1 MTRPDILIVDDDAS
15 AIQLVAALLADL
27 GEVRFA
33 TNGADA
39 LRLARERA
47 PDLVLLDAE
56 MPGMNGF
63 DVCAALKGE
72 PRLRDVAVVFVTSHT
87 DPEFEVSGFEAGAA
101 DFIAKPIS
109 APLLLARVK
118 TQLRAKQLAD
128 EMRRIATIDALTGVW
143 NRRRFDEAL
152 EWEWL
157 RARRAGEPLALL
169 LLDVDHFK
177 LFNDRYGHPA
187 GDACLRAVALA
198 LDAACRRPADLVA
211 RYGGEEFAV
220 LLPGTPRGGA
230 EHMVRAVLAA
240 IEALDIRHDASPV
253 TTRLTVSIGVAC
265 YDGASPCWL
274 APLADTRMGDELQT
288 RCSGAD
294 LVEAAD
300 KALYSAKASGRACAR
315 MLDIADVDIPW
326 MVQHI
331 AAAPGQALG
340 GVQA

>member
-1 MTRPDILIVDDDAS
+1 MARPDILVVDDDAS
-15 AIQLVAALLADL
+15 AIQLVAAMLAEL

-39 LRLARERA
+39 LRLARERV

-56 MPGMNGF
+56 MPSMSGF
-63 DVCAALKGE
+63 EVCATLKGD
-72 PRLRDVAVVFVTSHT
+72 PRLRDVAVVFVTSHHE
-87 DPEFEVSGFEAGAA
+87 PEFEVSGFEAGAA
-101 DFIAKPIS
+101 DFIAKPINP
-109 APLLLARVK
+109 PLLLARVK
-118 TQLRAKQLAD
+118 THLRAKQLAD
-128 EMRRIATIDALTGVW
+128 EMRRIATVDALTGVW

-157 RARRAGEPLALL
+157 RARRAGEPLTLL

-230 EHMVRAVLAA
+230 EHVVRAVLAA
-240 IEALDIRHDASPV
+240 IDALEIPHDASPV
-253 TTRLTVSIGVAC
+253 TSHLTLSIGMAC
-265 YDGASPCWL
+265 YDDASQCWL
-274 APLADTRMGDELQT
+274 APLAVARTGDELQT
-288 RCSGAD
+288 RCSAAD

-300 KALYSAKASGRACAR
+300 KALYSAKTSGRARAR

-326 MVQHI
+326 LVQHI
-331 AAAPGQALG
+331 AAAPGQALDS
-340 GVQA
+340 VQA